1 MPDLKNNLNMPMA
14 ASLQNLPFSFAHF
27 TFHLVA
33 RERLELPEYKGS
45 TFRGG
50 LGHALKQVWCHRPGG
65 RICGKCQNERFCA
78 YSYIFETPKS
88 FGLPTG
94 MHAPNLPHPFVLLPP
109 LGEYPPSGQEQ
120 RIIETGESF
129 SFQLALF
136 GSAIHLVESFVVAF
150 ERLGEIG
157 IGKKQGKFRLAK
169 VSNSDGSLV
178 YAMGE
183 GLPSGEEPLSSG
195 EVVVRNYE
203 EFVAAAQSWEGDLL
217 TLRFLTPTHLLHHG
231 RLAEPT
237 FEIFLRR
244 LLGRASELAKIH
256 GGQPWDLDY
265 RGIIDSAVAA
275 VRLVNKQLQWQDWER
290 YSNRKEQR
298 MKFRGFVGTVTY
310 QGELKPL
317 LPLIM
322 LGQYLHI
329 GNKTSFGMGK
339 YEILGQ

>member
-1 MPDLKNNLNMPMA
+1 MT

-50 LGHALKQVWCHRPGG
+50 LGHALKQVWCMRPHG
-65 RICGKCQNERFCA
+65 RVCDKCQNEKLCA

-88 FGLPTG
+88 FGGQTA
-94 MHAPNLPHPFVLLPP
+94 MHTPNLPHPFVLLPP
-109 LGEYPPSGQEQ
+109 LQEQ
-120 RIIETGESF
+120 RLIMPGESF
-129 SFQLALF
+129 SFQLTLF

-157 IGKKQGKFRLAK
+157 IGKGQGKFHLAK
-169 VSNSDGSLV
+169 VTNSDGSLV
-178 YAMGE
+178 YA
-183 GLPSGEEPLSSG
+183 PEEPPGSG

-203 EFVAAAQSWEGDLL
+203 EFVAAAQPWEADLL
-217 TLRFLTPTHLLHHG
+217 SLRFLTPTHLLHHG

-256 GGQPWDLDY
+256 GDQPWELDY

-275 VRLVNKQLQWQDWER
+275 VHLVKKQLQWQDWER